1 MNENISKSQMS
12 SHQKSA
18 AEIAKPEPKKVYY
31 TYSMPKQ
38 EDAFPRIGQ
47 GLLPNLTRNQKL

>member
-1 MNENISKSQMS
+1 MS

-47 GLLPNLTRNQKL
+47 GLTTNLTRNQKL